1 MQFDEYSDQTVFIT
15 GAASGIGQA
24 QAIAFLESGANVIGY
39 DIDKDGLN
47 NLLVKYPHH
56 FYYVVGSVSDPK
68 SINKAIKD
76 TISQYKKIDILLNTA
91 GVLDDFKNTLDT
103 DEALW
108 DKVMNTNIK
117 GTYLVTNCVLPY
129 MLEQNHGVIINMA
142 SIAGFI
148 GGGGGAAYT
157 ASKHAII
164 GYTKQL
170 DLDYARLGI
179 RANAIAPGAIKT
191 PMNAN
196 DFKGSGEIANW
207 VKEETP
213 ANRWA
218 DPKEVADLTLYL
230 ASNFASYIHGTVIPI
245 DGGWLAK

>member
-1 MQFDEYSDQTVFIT
+1 
-15 GAASGIGQA
+15 
-24 QAIAFLESGANVIGY
+24 
-39 DIDKDGLN
+39 
-47 NLLVKYPHH
+47 
-56 FYYVVGSVSDPK
+56 
-68 SINKAIKD
+68 
-76 TISQYKKIDILLNTA
+76 
-91 GVLDDFKNTLDT
+91 
-103 DEALW
+103 
-108 DKVMNTNIK
+108 
-117 GTYLVTNCVLPY
+117 
-129 MLEQNHGVIINMA
+129 MA
-142 SIAGFI
+142 SIVRFI
-148 GGGGGAAYT
+148 GGGRGADYT

-170 DLDYARLGI
+170 DLDYARFSI
-179 RANAIAPGAIKT
+179 RANAIATGAIKT

>member
-24 QAIAFLESGANVIGY
+24 QAIAFIESGANVIGY
-39 DIDKDGLN
+39 DIDKDDLN
-47 NLLVKYPHH
+47 KLIVNNPHH
-56 FYYVVGSVSDPK
+56 IYYVEESFSDTK
-68 SINKAIKD
+68 SNNKAIKE
-76 TISQYKKIDILLNTA
+76 TIRQYKKIDILLNTT

-129 MLEQNHGVIINMA
+129 MLEQNHGIIINMA

-170 DLDYARLGI
+170 D
-179 RANAIAPGAIKT
+179 
-191 PMNAN
+191 
-196 DFKGSGEIANW
+196 
-207 VKEETP
+207 
-213 ANRWA
+213 
-218 DPKEVADLTLYL
+218 
-230 ASNFASYIHGTVIPI
+230 
-245 DGGWLAK
+245 

>member
-39 DIDKDGLN
+39 DIDKD
-47 NLLVKYPHH
+47 PHH

-129 MLEQNHGVIINMA
+129 MLEQ
-142 SIAGFI
+142 
-148 GGGGGAAYT
+148 
-157 ASKHAII
+157 
-164 GYTKQL
+164 
-170 DLDYARLGI
+170 
-179 RANAIAPGAIKT
+179 
-191 PMNAN
+191 
-196 DFKGSGEIANW
+196 
-207 VKEETP
+207 
-213 ANRWA
+213 
-218 DPKEVADLTLYL
+218 
-230 ASNFASYIHGTVIPI
+230 
-245 DGGWLAK
+245 